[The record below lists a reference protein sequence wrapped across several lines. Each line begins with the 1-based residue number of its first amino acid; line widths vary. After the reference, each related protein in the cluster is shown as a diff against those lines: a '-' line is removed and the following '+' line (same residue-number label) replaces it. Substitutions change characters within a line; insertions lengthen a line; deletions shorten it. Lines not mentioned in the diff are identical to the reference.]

1 MDNNIK
7 TVKIDKRKIDLLES
21 RIMRLLREKAFPDMT
36 DLEIII
42 ALNKVLASVNIK
54 KEMVEMVE

>member
-1 MDNNIK
+1 MDNTIK

-36 DLEIII
+36 DLEIVI

-54 KEMVEMVE
+54 KEIFEMVE